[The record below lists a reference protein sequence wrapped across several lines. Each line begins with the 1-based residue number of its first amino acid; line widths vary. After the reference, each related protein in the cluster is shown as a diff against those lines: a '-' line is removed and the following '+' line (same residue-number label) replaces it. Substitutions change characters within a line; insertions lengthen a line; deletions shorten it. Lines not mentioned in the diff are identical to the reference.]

1 MLPKSVLDKMVK
13 NPETGK
19 TIKVKSALQYDKE
32 APVFQIAKKLVTK
45 AK

>member
-1 MLPKSVLDKMVK
+1 MTMVK
-13 NPETGK
+13 LSRAVTGK

-45 AK
+45 TK